1 MSGAC
6 TEPVLCDTCSYC
18 NILYGEYYYL
28 CLVRA
33 RSLCCVIATVI
44 FYMVNTITY
53 VWCSLCTEHCA
64 CELIGGGMRGTSY
77 CNIFT
82 I

>member
-6 TEPVLCDTCSYC
+6 TEPVLCDSYC
-18 NILYGEYYYL
+18 YSNILYGEYYYL

-53 VWCSLCTEHCA
+53 VWCVHGA
-64 CELIGGGMRGTSY
+64 CVV
-77 CNIFT
+77 
-82 I
+82 